1 MITIIALFDI
11 QSHDSPV
18 VSVRPCTVKRAPRL
32 ATSPTMSVNQD
43 TNLQKMKRG
52 RCCGGGAMVESEPV
66 ASGVRWPKS
75 NWEIPDYQIMLLEKL
90 GLATNVIPPCH
101 LRRKPDAGE

>member
-18 VSVRPCTVKRAPRL
+18 AIGAPMHGE
-32 ATSPTMSVNQD
+32 TG
-43 TNLQKMKRG
+43 LQIGQTPKHEREPRQQSSENEEKPLL
-52 RCCGGGAMVESEPV
+52 CGAMVESEPV

-75 NWEIPDYQIMLLEKL
+75 NWEIPAKVFLVH
-90 GLATNVIPPCH
+90 A
-101 LRRKPDAGE
+101 A

>member
-18 VSVRPCTVKRAPRL
+18 AIGAPMHGE
-32 ATSPTMSVNQD
+32 TG
-43 TNLQKMKRG
+43 LQIGQTPKHEREPRQQSSENEEKPLLR
-52 RCCGGGAMVESEPV
+52 GGAMVESEPV

-75 NWEIPDYQIMLLEKL
+75 NWEIPDTTMLL
-90 GLATNVIPPCH
+90 LAAAN
-101 LRRKPDAGE
+101 LSSD

>member
-18 VSVRPCTVKRAPRL
+18 AIGAPMHGE
-32 ATSPTMSVNQD
+32 TG
-43 TNLQKMKRG
+43 LQIGQTPKHEREPRQQSSENEEKPLLREG
-52 RCCGGGAMVESEPV
+52 VMVESEPV

-75 NWEIPDYQIMLLEKL
+75 NWEIPAKVFLVH
-90 GLATNVIPPCH
+90 A
-101 LRRKPDAGE
+101 A

>member
-18 VSVRPCTVKRAPRL
+18 AIGAPMHGETGL
-32 ATSPTMSVNQD
+32 QMGQTPNISVNQD
-43 TNLQKMKRG
+43 NNLQKMKRSP
-52 RCCGGGAMVESEPV
+52 CCGGAMVESEPV

-75 NWEIPDYQIMLLEKL
+75 NWEIPDCVVSGQ
-90 GLATNVIPPCH
+90 
-101 LRRKPDAGE
+101 